1 LTLCGAAAFAAT
13 ARAADAPPL
22 YAKALP
28 AGRDC
33 QAPDAPY
40 KNYACLDPYLGDA
53 FLSRFINYYRL
64 EWGHDAAPSD
74 PKAPSARR
82 QGWPDAPQAS
92 PPMPFTEW
100 PYGGA
105 TAIGV
110 TRPASVDGPLMVALA
125 NTDLGRAMSDGH
137 VQVYGWVNGGGNLS
151 TDTVRPGGNFP
162 AAYMYTP
169 NTVTLDQAVINVER
183 LPDTVQQDHVD
194 WGFRF
199 SALYGENYRYTTS
212 YGIAS
217 YQLLGHDLVNGYDF
231 PMAYGELYVPWVG
244 EGLLLRLG
252 RYLSIPDIESQYAPY
267 SYMYSRSMTYAFD
280 AFTNSGLLGTL
291 AVTKNWFLQLG
302 VTIGSD
308 AAPWHWGQTV
318 ANPFPN
324 PVFPGT
330 TMPRDPGAVPSITA
344 AVRYQSDSGKDAVYL
359 TMNGVNSGLWGYDNL
374 QWFGGTYYHKF
385 DDRWHLSFE
394 MYTSSQRNVL
404 NGTGANAEAAQIIAN
419 GGYPFTLAN
428 GFNFN
433 APGFAACSAAEVTCT
448 ARTVAAVAYLNYKVS
463 ALDNISLRPEFFDDM
478 NGQRTGVKT
487 RYANIGLGW
496 QHWFS
501 PQIELRPEIAYYH
514 SLDANAFN
522 GNLNAIPASAG
533 GGAIAP
539 TRNFAWIAAAD
550 LILHF

>member
-1 LTLCGAAAFAAT
+1 
-13 ARAADAPPL
+13 
-22 YAKALP
+22 
-28 AGRDC
+28 
-33 QAPDAPY
+33 
-40 KNYACLDPYLGDA
+40 
-53 FLSRFINYYRL
+53 
-64 EWGHDAAPSD
+64 
-74 PKAPSARR
+74 
-82 QGWPDAPQAS
+82 
-92 PPMPFTEW
+92 
-100 PYGGA
+100 
-105 TAIGV
+105 
-110 TRPASVDGPLMVALA
+110 
-125 NTDLGRAMSDGH
+125 
-137 VQVYGWVNGGGNLS
+137 
-151 TDTVRPGGNFP
+151 
-162 AAYMYTP
+162 
-169 NTVTLDQAVINVER
+169 
-183 LPDTVQQDHVD
+183 
-194 WGFRF
+194 
-199 SALYGENYRYTTS
+199 
-212 YGIAS
+212 
-217 YQLLGHDLVNGYDF
+217 
-231 PMAYGELYVPWVG
+231 
-244 EGLLLRLG
+244 
-252 RYLSIPDIESQYAPY
+252 
-267 SYMYSRSMTYAFD
+267 
-280 AFTNSGLLGTL
+280 
-291 AVTKNWFLQLG
+291 
-302 VTIGSD
+302 
-308 AAPWHWGQTV
+308 
-318 ANPFPN
+318 
-324 PVFPGT
+324 
-330 TMPRDPGAVPSITA
+330 
-344 AVRYQSDSGKDAVYL
+344 
-359 TMNGVNSGLWGYDNL
+359 MNGVNSGLWGYDNL